1 MREPRRTSRAPAM
14 KRILPR
20 GFKINPPK
28 RKSANLAPA
37 AAPVSIP
44 YPGAKRSDP
53 ATSAKAVGRSPANQP
68 ARASDGSNLSKGAP
82 TY

>member
-53 ATSAKAVGRSPANQP
+53 ATSAKASGRSPANQP
-68 ARASDGSNLSKGAP
+68 ASAGGGGNLSKGAP